1 MKSRRNL
8 PAWSMKD
15 DVLKIINESPVS
27 VVSGETGCGK
37 STQVPQYILDQYF
50 GELASHN
57 DLSECRNIQPVS
69 IICTQPRRLT
79 AIAIAERVANERCER
94 VGNVI
99 GYQIRLENKI
109 SAATRLTF
117 CTTGLLLRRLQSDP
131 MLEGISHIIVDEV
144 HERSEESD
152 FLLLILK
159 ELLTKRSNLRVI
171 LMSATLNAAIFSD
184 YFKGT
189 PVLDIPGR
197 TFGVDQFFLEDILE
211 RTRFVMEQDSK
222 FARSLTKD
230 EYHQLEQNLED
241 VLIANASPPIKL
253 RDERLSLVEMYAR
266 YRSYSRSVCKSL
278 FQIDPKKINSEL
290 IECVLRHIVDDA
302 SDWPQEGTILVFL
315 PGLGEIQTVHEA
327 LSDSSVF
334 SVQANRFIIV
344 PLHSTLTNEE
354 QALVFKKAPAGKR
367 KIVLTTN
374 IAETSITIDDCVF
387 VIDCG
392 QMKEKRFDSNRNME
406 SLDLTWVSRA
416 NAMQRKGRA
425 GRVRPGI
432 CVHLYTR
439 HRFTHHF
446 LGQPIP
452 EIQRVPLDQLL
463 LRIKTLPN
471 FAERRIANVLGERTH
486 QTHE

>member
-1 MKSRRNL
+1 M
-8 PAWSMKD
+8 
-15 DVLKIINESPVS
+15 I
-27 VVSGETGCGK
+27 SGETGCGK
-37 STQVPQYILDQYF
+37 STQVPQFILDQYF
-50 GELASHN
+50 ARLAAHSN
-57 DLSECRNIQPVS
+57 FSGCKNIEPVQ
-69 IICTQPRRLT
+69 ILCTQPRRLT
-79 AIAIAERVANERCER
+79 AIAIAERVSNERCER

-159 ELLTKRSNLRVI
+159 ELLEKRSNLRVI

-184 YFKGT
+184 YFHGT

-197 TFGVDQFFLEDILE
+197 TFAVEQFFLEDILE
-211 RTRFVMEQDSK
+211 RTKYVMEQDSK
-222 FARSLTKD
+222 YTRKLSKE
-230 EYHQLEQNLED
+230 EYQQLEDNLEE
-241 VLIANASPPIKL
+241 VLIGQCDPPVKM
-253 RDERLSLVEMYAR
+253 RDERLSLIEMYAR
-266 YRSYSRSVCKSL
+266 YRDYSRTVCKTL
-278 FQIDPKKINSEL
+278 WQIEPMKINPEL
-290 IECVLRHIVDDA
+290 IETVLRYIVGGA
-302 SDWPQEGTILVFL
+302 SDWPQKGTILVFL
-315 PGLGEIQTVHEA
+315 PGLGEIQTVHET
-327 LSDSSVF
+327 LCDSSVF

-425 GRVRPGI
+425 GRVMPGI

-439 HRFTHHF
+439 HRFAHHF
-446 LGQPIP
+446 LGQPVP

-463 LRIKTLPN
+463 LRIKTLPS
-471 FAERRIANVLGERTH
+471 FAEQEIAHVIGKIDGMGIDGNRLPFPPTRALIVYLI
-486 QTHE
+486 

>member
-1 MKSRRNL
+1 MLVFDR
-8 PAWSMKD
+8 
-15 DVLKIINESPVS
+15 ITYESAFALQVS
-27 VVSGETGCGK
+27 VISGETGCGK
-37 STQVPQYILDQYF
+37 STQVPQFILDEYF
-50 GELASHN
+50 AKLASQN
-57 DLSECRNIQPVS
+57 DFAGCKNIEPVQ

-79 AIAIAERVANERCER
+79 AIAIAERVSNERCER
-94 VGNVI
+94 VGTVI
-99 GYQIRLENKI
+99 GYQIRLENKV

-131 MLEGISHIIVDEV
+131 MLEAISHIIVDEV

-159 ELLTKRSNLRVI
+159 EMLEKRPNLRII
-171 LMSATLNAAIFSD
+171 LMSATLNATVFSD
-184 YFKGT
+184 YFRGT

-197 TFGVDQFFLEDILE
+197 TFGVEQFFLEDILE
-211 RTRFVMEQDSK
+211 RTKYVMEQDSK
-222 FARSLTKD
+222 FTRKLTKD
-230 EYHQLEQNLED
+230 EYQQLEQNFED
-241 VLIANASPPIKL
+241 VLVNNSSPPPRL
-253 RDERLSLVEMYAR
+253 RDERLSLIEMYAR
-266 YRSYSRSVCKSL
+266 YRDYSRIVCKTL
-278 FQIDPKKINSEL
+278 FQIDPMRINPEL
-290 IECVLRHIVDDA
+290 IETVLRHIVDDA

-334 SVQANRFIIV
+334 SVQANRFVIV

-354 QALVFKKAPAGKR
+354 QALVFKKAPIGKR

-406 SLDLTWVSRA
+406 SLELTWVSRA

-425 GRVRPGI
+425 GRVMPGI

-446 LGQPIP
+446 LGQPVP

-463 LRIKTLPN
+463 LRIKTLPSFADREIAQVIGN
-471 FAERRIANVLGERTH
+471 FMEWHVIFY
-486 QTHE
+486 